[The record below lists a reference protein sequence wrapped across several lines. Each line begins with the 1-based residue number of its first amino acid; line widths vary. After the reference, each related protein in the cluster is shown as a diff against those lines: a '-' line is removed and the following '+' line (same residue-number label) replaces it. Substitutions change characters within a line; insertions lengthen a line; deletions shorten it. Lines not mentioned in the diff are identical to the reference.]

1 LTKQMADNGARQ
13 LATIESKVLAGERLG
28 AEEGLTLFRVT
39 NLPSLAFLADTVRR
53 RKRPEMEVT
62 YVIGRIINYTN
73 VCWVK
78 CSFCAFYRLPGHAE
92 GYVLSQDEVLQK
104 IQALVELGGTEVLF
118 QGGLNPALK
127 IDYFEETF
135 RAIKERFPVHI
146 HGLSPAE
153 LIYLA
158 KISRLSL
165 REALER
171 LQAAGLGSI
180 PGGGAEI
187 LVDDVRQAIS
197 PLKDT
202 VEEWL
207 DCMRTAHQLGI
218 PSSATMM
225 FGSVET
231 PAQRVEHLL
240 RLRALQDETGGF
252 TAFVAWNFQPDGTEL
267 NGKRASAFDYLRTVA
282 IARLLLDNFA
292 NIQASWLTQ
301 GPKVAQIALH
311 YGVNDLGSTIFE
323 ERVVSA
329 GGAKFM
335 ASQEEM
341 ERVIRDAGF
350 VPRVRSTRYEILR

>member
-1 LTKQMADNGARQ
+1 MAGNGNGRLQEVEA
-13 LATIESKVLAGERLG
+13 KVLAGERLS
-28 AEEGLTLFRVT
+28 AEDGLTLFQVT
-39 NLPSLAFLADTVRR
+39 NLPQLAFLADTVRR
-53 RKRPEMEVT
+53 RKRPEREVT

-78 CSFCAFYRLPGHAE
+78 CAFCAFYRLPGHQE
-92 GYVLSQDEVLQK
+92 GYVLSREEIFEK
-104 IQALVELGGTEVLF
+104 IQELVDHGGTEVLF

-127 IDYFEETF
+127 IDYYEDTF
-135 RAIKERFPVHI
+135 RAIKDRFPVDI

-158 KISRLSL
+158 KISHLSL
-165 REALER
+165 RETLLQ
-171 LQAAGLGSI
+171 LQAAGMGSI

-187 LVDDVRQAIS
+187 LVEEVRQAIS

-207 DCMRTAHQLGI
+207 DCMRTAHHVDL

-231 PAQRVEHLL
+231 AEQRVEHFL
-240 RLRALQDETGGF
+240 RLRSLQDETRMF
-252 TAFVAWNFQPDGTEL
+252 TAFVAWNFQPEGTEL
-267 NGKRASAFDYLRTVA
+267 NGKRASAFDYLRTMAV
-282 IARLLLDNFA
+282 ARLMLDNFD

-301 GPKVAQIALH
+301 GPKVAQIALD
-311 YGVNDLGSTIFE
+311 YGVSDLGSTIFE

-335 ASQEEM
+335 ASREDI
-341 ERVIRDAGF
+341 ERVIRDAGYI
-350 VPRVRSTRYEILR
+350 PRVRNTRYEILV

>member
-1 LTKQMADNGARQ
+1 MSGNGAAP
-13 LATIESKVLAGERLG
+13 LKGIEAKVLAGERLSRDDG
-28 AEEGLTLFRVT
+28 QALFRVT
-39 NLPSLAFLADTVRR
+39 DLPWVAFLADTVRR
-53 RKRPEMEVT
+53 RKHPEPEVT

-78 CSFCAFYRLPGHAE
+78 CSFCAFYRLPGHHE
-92 GYVLSQDEVLQK
+92 GYVLSREEIFEKVQE
-104 IQALVELGGTEVLF
+104 LVDHGGTEVLF

-127 IDYFEETF
+127 IDYYEDSF
-135 RAIKERFPVHI
+135 RAIRARFPVHI

-165 REALER
+165 RDTLLR

-202 VEEWL
+202 AAEWL
-207 DCMRTAHQLGI
+207 DCIRTAHQVGL

-231 PAQRVEHLL
+231 AAQRVEHLL
-240 RLRALQDETGGF
+240 RLRDLQDETGGF

-282 IARLLLDNFA
+282 VARLMLDNFD

-335 ASQEEM
+335 ASHEEM
-341 ERVIRDAGF
+341 EQVIRDAGF

>member
-1 LTKQMADNGARQ
+1 MSGNGLKR
-13 LATIESKVLAGERLG
+13 LKEVEEKVLAGERLS
-28 AEEGLTLFRVT
+28 AEDGLTLFQVT
-39 NLPSLAFLADTVRR
+39 NLPHLAFLADTVRR
-53 RKRPEMEVT
+53 RKRPEREVT

-78 CSFCAFYRLPGHAE
+78 CTFCAFYRLPGHQE
-92 GYVLSQDEVLQK
+92 GYVLSREEIFQK
-104 IQALVELGGTEVLF
+104 IEELVDHGGTEVLF

-127 IDYFEETF
+127 IDYYEDTF
-135 RAIKERFPVHI
+135 RAIKERFPVDI

-158 KISRLSL
+158 KISHLSL
-165 REALER
+165 RDTLRR
-171 LQAAGLGSI
+171 LQAAGMGSI

-187 LVDDVRQAIS
+187 LVEEVRQTIS

-207 DCMRTAHQLGI
+207 DCMRTAHHVGL

-231 PAQRVEHLL
+231 AEQRVEHFL
-240 RLRALQDETGGF
+240 RLRSLQDETRMF
-252 TAFVAWNFQPDGTEL
+252 TAFVAWNFQPEGTEL
-267 NGKRASAFDYLRTVA
+267 NGKRASAFDYLRTMAV
-282 IARLLLDNFA
+282 ARLMLDNFA

-301 GPKVAQIALH
+301 GPKVAQIALD
-311 YGVNDLGSTIFE
+311 YGVSDLGSTIFE

-335 ASQEEM
+335 ASREDI
-341 ERVIRDAGF
+341 ERVIRDAGYI
-350 VPRVRSTRYEILR
+350 PRVRNTRYEILA

>member
-1 LTKQMADNGARQ
+1 MSGNGAAQ
-13 LATIESKVLAGERLG
+13 LKGIEAKVLAGERLSRDD
-28 AEEGLTLFRVT
+28 GLALFRVT
-39 NLPSLAFLADTVRR
+39 DLPWVAFLADTVRR
-53 RKRPEMEVT
+53 RKHPEPEVT

-78 CSFCAFYRLPGHAE
+78 CSFCAFYRLPGHHE
-92 GYVLSQDEVLQK
+92 GYVLSREEIFEKVQE
-104 IQALVELGGTEVLF
+104 LVDHGGTEVLF

-127 IDYFEETF
+127 IDYYEDSF
-135 RAIKERFPVHI
+135 RAIRARFPVHI

-153 LIYLA
+153 IIYLA

-165 REALER
+165 RDTLLR

-202 VEEWL
+202 AAEWL
-207 DCMRTAHQLGI
+207 DCIRTAHQVGL

-231 PAQRVEHLL
+231 AAQRVEHFL

-282 IARLLLDNFA
+282 VARLMLDNFD

-335 ASQEEM
+335 ASHEEM

-350 VPRVRSTRYEILR
+350 VPRVRSTRYEIFR

>member
-1 LTKQMADNGARQ
+1 MPGNGAAE
-13 LATIESKVLAGERLG
+13 LKEIEEKVLTGERLS
-28 AEEGLTLFRVT
+28 AEDSLALFQVT
-39 NLPSLAFLADTVRR
+39 NLPWLAFLADTARR
-53 RKRPEMEVT
+53 RKCPEREVT

-78 CSFCAFYRLPGHAE
+78 CSFCAFYRLPGHEE
-92 GYVLSQDEVLQK
+92 GYLLSREEIFQK
-104 IQALVELGGTEVLF
+104 IQELVDYGGTEVLF

-127 IDYFEETF
+127 IDYYEDTF
-135 RAIKERFPVHI
+135 RAVRERFPVHV

-153 LIYLA
+153 LIYVA
-158 KISRLSL
+158 KISGLSL
-165 REALER
+165 QETLGR
-171 LQAAGLGSI
+171 LKAAGLGSI

-187 LVDDVRQAIS
+187 LVDEVREVIS

-207 DCMRTAHQLGI
+207 ECMRSAHQVGI

-231 PAQRVEHLL
+231 VEQRVEHLL
-240 RLRALQDETGGF
+240 RLRSLQDETHGF
-252 TAFVAWNFQPDGTEL
+252 TAFVAWNFQPEGTML
-267 NGKRASAFDYLRTVA
+267 TGKRASAFDYLRTVA
-282 IARLLLDNFA
+282 VARLMLDNFE

-335 ASQEEM
+335 ASREEL
-341 ERVIRDAGF
+341 ERVIVDAGF
-350 VPRVRSTRYEILR
+350 VPRIRNTRYERIAV

>member
-1 LTKQMADNGARQ
+1 MSGNGVEQ
-13 LATIESKVLAGERLG
+13 FKATEAKVLAGERLS
-28 AEEGLTLFRVT
+28 AEDGLALLQVT
-39 NLPSLAFLADTVRR
+39 NLPMLAFLADTVRR
-53 RKRPEMEVT
+53 RKHPEQRVT
-62 YVIGRIINYTN
+62 YVVGRIINYTN

-92 GYVLSQDEVLQK
+92 GYVLSREEIFRK
-104 IQALVELGGTEVLF
+104 IQELIDHGGTEVLF
-118 QGGLNPALK
+118 QGGLNPELK
-127 IDYFEETF
+127 IDYFEDTF

-158 KISRLSL
+158 KISQLSL
-165 REALER
+165 RETLLR
-171 LQAAGLGSI
+171 LQAAGLDSV

-187 LVDDVRQAIS
+187 LVDEVRQAIS

-207 DCMRTAHQLGI
+207 DCMRTAHQVGI

-231 PAQRVEHLL
+231 AEQRIEHLL
-240 RLRALQDETGGF
+240 RLRALQDETSGF
-252 TAFVAWNFQPDGTEL
+252 TAFVAWNFQPEGTEL
-267 NGKRASAFDYLRTVA
+267 NGKRASAFDYLRTMAVS
-282 IARLLLDNFA
+282 RLMLDN
-292 NIQASWLTQ
+292 IDHLQASWLTQ
-301 GPKVAQIALH
+301 GPKVAQVALH

-329 GGAKFM
+329 GGARFM
-335 ASQEEM
+335 ASRQEL
-341 ERVIRDAGF
+341 ERVIVDAGYT
-350 VPRVRSTRYEILR
+350 PRVRNTRYEILG

>member
-1 LTKQMADNGARQ
+1 MSGNGAERFKEVE
-13 LATIESKVLAGERLG
+13 TKVLAGERLTT
-28 AEEGLTLFRVT
+28 EDGLTLFEVT
-39 NLPSLAFLADTVRR
+39 NLPALAFLADTVRR
-53 RKRPEMEVT
+53 RKRPEREVT
-62 YVIGRIINYTN
+62 YVIGRIVNYTN

-78 CSFCAFYRLPGHAE
+78 CSFCAFYRLPGHHE
-92 GYVLSQDEVLQK
+92 GYVLSREEIFEK
-104 IQALVELGGTEVLF
+104 IQELVDHGGTEVLF

-127 IDYFEETF
+127 IDYYEDTF
-135 RAIKERFPVHI
+135 QAIKERFPVDI

-158 KISRLSL
+158 KISNLSMRETLLRLK
-165 REALER
+165 
-171 LQAAGLGSI
+171 AAGLGSI

-187 LVDDVRQAIS
+187 LVEEVRQVIS

-202 VEEWL
+202 VQEWL
-207 DCMRTAHQLGI
+207 DCMLTAHQVGI

-231 PAQRVEHLL
+231 AEQRMEHFL
-240 RLRALQDETGGF
+240 RLRSLQDETRGF
-252 TAFVAWNFQPDGTEL
+252 TAFVAWNFQPEGTAL
-267 NGKRASAFDYLRTVA
+267 NGKRASAFDYLRTMAV
-282 IARLLLDNFA
+282 ARLMLDNFD

-311 YGVNDLGSTIFE
+311 YGISDLGSTIFE

-335 ASQEEM
+335 ASREEI
-341 ERVIRDAGF
+341 ERVIRDAGY
-350 VPRVRSTRYEILR
+350 VPRVRNTRYEILG

>member
-1 LTKQMADNGARQ
+1 MSGNGAGRLQ
-13 LATIESKVLAGERLG
+13 EIEARVLAGERLSG
-28 AEEGLTLFRVT
+28 EDGLALLQVT
-39 NLPSLAFLADTVRR
+39 NLPWLGFLADTVRR
-53 RKRPEMEVT
+53 RKRPEREVT
-62 YVIGRIINYTN
+62 YVVGRIINYTN

-78 CSFCAFYRLPGHAE
+78 CSFCAFYRLPGHQE
-92 GYVLSQDEVLQK
+92 GYVLSREEIFQK
-104 IQALVELGGTEVLF
+104 IQEVVDHGGTEVLF

-127 IDYFEETF
+127 IDYFEEIF
-135 RAIKERFPVHI
+135 RAITGRFPVHI

-158 KISRLSL
+158 KVSRLSL
-165 REALER
+165 RETLLR
-171 LQAAGLGSI
+171 LQSAGLGTV

-187 LVDDVRQAIS
+187 LVDEVRQAIS

-202 VEEWL
+202 AEEWL
-207 DCMRTAHQLGI
+207 DCMRTAHQVGI

-231 PAQRVEHLL
+231 APQRVEHLL
-240 RLRALQDETGGF
+240 RLRSLQDETGGF

-267 NGKRASAFDYLRTVA
+267 KGKRASAFDYLRTVA
-282 IARLLLDNFA
+282 VARLMLDNFD

-335 ASQEEM
+335 AAREEI
-341 ERVIRDAGF
+341 ERVIADAGYT
-350 VPRVRSTRYEILR
+350 PRVRNTRYEILR

>member
-1 LTKQMADNGARQ
+1 MPGNGAAE
-13 LATIESKVLAGERLG
+13 LKEIEEKVLAGERLT
-28 AEEGLTLFRVT
+28 AEDGLALFQVT
-39 NLPSLAFLADTVRR
+39 NLPWLAFLADTVRR
-53 RKRPEMEVT
+53 RKCPEREVT

-78 CSFCAFYRLPGHAE
+78 CAFCAFYRLPGHE
-92 GYVLSQDEVLQK
+92 GGYLLSREEIFQK
-104 IQALVELGGTEVLF
+104 IQELVDHGGTEVLF

-127 IDYFEETF
+127 IDYYEDTF
-135 RAIKERFPVHI
+135 RAVKERFPVHI

-153 LIYLA
+153 LIYVA
-158 KISRLSL
+158 KISHLSFKETLVRLK
-165 REALER
+165 
-171 LQAAGLGSI
+171 AAGLGSI

-187 LVDDVRQAIS
+187 LVDEVREIIS

-207 DCMRTAHQLGI
+207 ECMRSAHQVGI

-231 PAQRVEHLL
+231 VEQRVEHFL
-240 RLRALQDETGGF
+240 RLRSVQDETHGF
-252 TAFVAWNFQPDGTEL
+252 TAFVAWNFQPEGTEL
-267 NGKRASAFDYLRTVA
+267 TGKRASAFDYLRTVA
-282 IARLLLDNFA
+282 VARLMLDNFE

-335 ASQEEM
+335 ASREEL
-341 ERVIRDAGF
+341 ERVIVDAGF
-350 VPRVRSTRYEILR
+350 VPRVRNTRYERIAA

>member
-1 LTKQMADNGARQ
+1 MRNGTERFKGVEAK
-13 LATIESKVLAGERLG
+13 ILAGERLT
-28 AEEGLTLFRVT
+28 AEDGLALFQVA
-39 NLPSLAFLADTVRR
+39 NLPALAFLADTVRR
-53 RKRPEMEVT
+53 RKHPEPQVT

-78 CSFCAFYRLPGHAE
+78 CSFCAFYRLPGHRE
-92 GYVLSQDEVLQK
+92 GYVLSRDEIFQK
-104 IQALVELGGTEVLF
+104 IRQLADLGGTEVLF

-127 IDYFEETF
+127 IDYFEDTF
-135 RAIKERFPVHI
+135 RAIKARFPVDI

-158 KISRLSL
+158 KISQLSL
-165 REALER
+165 KETLLR
-171 LQAAGLGSI
+171 LRAAGLGSI

-187 LVDDVRQAIS
+187 LVDGVRQAIS

-207 DCMRTAHQLGI
+207 DCMRTAHQVGI

-231 PAQRVEHLL
+231 AEQRVEHFL
-240 RLRALQDETGGF
+240 RLRSLQDETRGF
-252 TAFVAWNFQPDGTEL
+252 TAFVAWNFQPEGTEL
-267 NGKRASAFDYLRTVA
+267 NGTRASAFDYLRTMAVA
-282 IARLLLDNFA
+282 RMMLDNFD

-301 GPKVAQIALH
+301 GPKVAQVALH
-311 YGVNDLGSTIFE
+311 YGVSDLGSTIFE

-335 ASQEEM
+335 ASREEI

-350 VPRVRSTRYEILR
+350 VPCVRNTRYEILA

>member
-1 LTKQMADNGARQ
+1 MSGNGANRFQ
-13 LATIESKVLAGERLG
+13 YLEAKVLAGERLSG
-28 AEEGLTLFRVT
+28 EDGVALFQVA
-39 NLPSLAFLADTVRR
+39 NLPWLAFLADTVRR
-53 RKRPEMEVT
+53 RKCPEREVT
-62 YVIGRIINYTN
+62 YVVGRIINYTN

-78 CSFCAFYRLPGHAE
+78 CSFCAFYRLPGHQE
-92 GYVLSQDEVLQK
+92 GYVLSRDEIFKK
-104 IQALVELGGTEVLF
+104 IQELVYHGGTEVLF

-127 IDYFEETF
+127 IDYYEDTF

-158 KISRLSL
+158 KISQLSL
-165 REALER
+165 RETLLR
-171 LQAAGLGSI
+171 LKAAGLGSI

-187 LVDDVRQAIS
+187 LDDDVRDHIS

-202 VEEWL
+202 VDEWL
-207 DCMRTAHQLGI
+207 DCMRTAHQVGI

-225 FGSVET
+225 FGSVE
-231 PAQRVEHLL
+231 AVEQRVEHFLQ
-240 RLRALQDETGGF
+240 LRALQDETKGF
-252 TAFVAWNFQPDGTEL
+252 TAFVAWNFQPEGTEL
-267 NGKRASAFDYLRTVA
+267 GGRRASAMDYLRTMAVS
-282 IARLLLDNFA
+282 RLMLDNFT

-301 GPKVAQIALH
+301 GPKIAQIALH

-335 ASQEEM
+335 ASREEI
-341 ERVIRDAGF
+341 ERVIVDAGY
-350 VPRVRSTRYEILR
+350 VPRVRNTRYETLV

>member
-1 LTKQMADNGARQ
+1 MPGNGSRQ
-13 LATIESKVLAGERLG
+13 LKEIEAKVLAGERLT
-28 AEEGLTLFRVT
+28 AQEGLALFQVT
-39 NLPSLAFLADTVRR
+39 NLPWLAFLADTTRR
-53 RKRPEMEVT
+53 RKRPEREVT

-78 CSFCAFYRLPGHAE
+78 CSFCAFYRLPGHPE
-92 GYVLSQDEVLQK
+92 GYVLSREEIFRKTQE
-104 IQALVELGGTEVLF
+104 LVDHGGTEVLF
-118 QGGLNPALK
+118 QGGLNPELK
-127 IDYFEETF
+127 IDYYEEIF

-165 REALER
+165 EETLVR
-171 LQAAGLGSI
+171 LKAAGLDSI

-187 LVDDVRQAIS
+187 LVDEVRQAIS

-202 VEEWL
+202 AEEWR
-207 DCMRTAHQLGI
+207 DCMWAAHRKGI

-231 PAQRVEHLL
+231 AEQRVEHLL
-240 RLRALQDETGGF
+240 RLRSLQDETKGF
-252 TAFVAWNFQPDGTEL
+252 TAFVAWSFQPEGTEL
-267 NGKRASAFDYLRTVA
+267 KGKRASAFDYLRTVA
-282 IARLLLDNFA
+282 VARLLLDNFD

-301 GPKVAQIALH
+301 GPKVAQIALY

-335 ASQEEM
+335 ASREEL
-341 ERVIRDAGF
+341 ERVILDAGF
-350 VPRVRSTRYEILR
+350 VPRVRNTRYEIIG

>member
-1 LTKQMADNGARQ
+1 MSGNGTQQLKKIEDKILT
-13 LATIESKVLAGERLG
+13 GERLSAG
-28 AEEGLTLFRVT
+28 DGLALFRVT
-39 NLPSLAFLADTVRR
+39 NLPWLGFLADTARR
-53 RKRPEMEVT
+53 RKRPEREVT
-62 YVIGRIINYTN
+62 YVVGRIINYTN

-78 CSFCAFYRLPGHAE
+78 CSFCAFYRLPGHQE
-92 GYVLSQDEVLQK
+92 GYVLSRGEIFQK
-104 IQALVELGGTEVLF
+104 IQELVDHGGTEVLF

-135 RAIKERFPVHI
+135 RAIKDRFPVHI

-158 KISRLSL
+158 KVSRLSL
-165 REALER
+165 RETLLR
-171 LQAAGLGSI
+171 LKSAGLGTI

-187 LVDDVRQAIS
+187 LVDEVREAIS
-197 PLKDT
+197 PLKDR

-231 PAQRVEHLL
+231 AEQRVEHLL
-240 RLRALQDETGGF
+240 RLRSLQDETGGF
-252 TAFVAWNFQPDGTEL
+252 TAFVAWNFQPEGTEL

-282 IARLLLDNFA
+282 VARLMLDNVD

-335 ASQEEM
+335 ASQEEL
-341 ERVIRDAGF
+341 ERVIADAGYI
-350 VPRVRSTRYEILR
+350 PRVRNTRYEILR

>member
-1 LTKQMADNGARQ
+1 VRNGTERFKGVEAK
-13 LATIESKVLAGERLG
+13 ILAGERLT
-28 AEEGLTLFRVT
+28 AEDGLALFQVT
-39 NLPSLAFLADTVRR
+39 NLPALAFLADTVRR
-53 RKRPEMEVT
+53 RKHPEPQVT

-78 CSFCAFYRLPGHAE
+78 CSFCAFYRLPGHRD
-92 GYVLSQDEVLQK
+92 GYVLSRDEIFQK
-104 IQALVELGGTEVLF
+104 IRQLVDLGGTEVLF

-127 IDYFEETF
+127 IDYFEDIF
-135 RAIKERFPVHI
+135 RAIKARFPVDI

-158 KISRLSL
+158 KISQLSL
-165 REALER
+165 KETLLR
-171 LQAAGLGSI
+171 LRAAGLGSI

-187 LVDDVRQAIS
+187 LVDEVRQAIS

-202 VEEWL
+202 VDEWL
-207 DCMRTAHQLGI
+207 DCMRTAHQVGI

-231 PAQRVEHLL
+231 AEQRVAHFL
-240 RLRALQDETGGF
+240 RLRSLQDETRGF
-252 TAFVAWNFQPDGTEL
+252 TAFVAWNFQPEGTAL
-267 NGKRASAFDYLRTVA
+267 NGTRASAFDYLRTMAVA
-282 IARLLLDNFA
+282 RMMLDNFD

-301 GPKVAQIALH
+301 GPKVAQVALH
-311 YGVNDLGSTIFE
+311 YGVSDLGSTIFE

-335 ASQEEM
+335 ASREEI

-350 VPRVRSTRYEILR
+350 VPCVRNTRYEVLA

>member
-1 LTKQMADNGARQ
+1 MTGNGAVGLRE
-13 LATIESKVLAGERLG
+13 IERKVLAGERLG
-28 AEEGLTLFRVT
+28 LEEGVALFRVT
-39 NLPSLAFLADTVRR
+39 HLPWLGFLADTVRR
-53 RKRPEMEVT
+53 RKRPANEVT

-78 CSFCAFYRLPGHAE
+78 CSFCAFYRLPGHPE
-92 GYVLSQDEVLQK
+92 GYLLSREEVFQK
-104 IQALVELGGTEVLF
+104 IAELIEQGGTEVLF
-118 QGGLNPALK
+118 QGGLNPELK
-127 IDYFEETF
+127 IDYYEETF

-153 LIYLA
+153 VIYLA
-158 KISRLSL
+158 KISRCSL
-165 REALER
+165 QEALLR
-171 LQAAGLGSI
+171 LKAAGLGSI

-187 LVDDVRQAIS
+187 LVDEVRQQIS

-202 VEEWL
+202 AEEWL
-207 DCMRTAHQLGI
+207 TCMRIAHQVGL

-231 PAQRVEHLL
+231 VEQRVEHLL
-240 RLRALQDETGGF
+240 KLRALQDETKGF

-267 NGKRASAFDYLRTVA
+267 KGRRASAFDYLRTVA
-282 IARLLLDNFA
+282 VARLMLDNFD

-301 GPKVAQIALH
+301 GPKVAQMALY
-311 YGVNDLGSTIFE
+311 YGVNDLGSTIVE

-335 ASQEEM
+335 ASRGEM
-341 ERVIRDAGF
+341 ERVIRDAGYI
-350 VPRVRSTRYEILR
+350 PRIRNTRYELIG

>member
-1 LTKQMADNGARQ
+1 MSGNGAQRFKDVE
-13 LATIESKVLAGERLG
+13 ARVLAGERLSAEDG
-28 AEEGLTLFRVT
+28 AALFQAR
-39 NLPSLAFLADTVRR
+39 NLPWLALLADTVRR
-53 RKRPEMEVT
+53 RKCPEQDVT
-62 YVIGRIINYTN
+62 YVVGRIINYTN

-78 CSFCAFYRLPGHAE
+78 CSFCAFYRLPGHQE
-92 GYVLSQDEVLQK
+92 GYVLSREEIFQK
-104 IQALVELGGTEVLF
+104 IQELVDHGGTEVLF

-127 IDYFEETF
+127 IDYFEDTF

-158 KISRLSL
+158 KISQLSL
-165 REALER
+165 RETLLR
-171 LQAAGLGSI
+171 LKAAGLGSI

-187 LVDDVRQAIS
+187 LVDEVRHDIS

-207 DCMRTAHQLGI
+207 DCMRTAHQVGI

-231 PAQRVEHLL
+231 AEQRVAHLL
-240 RLRALQDETGGF
+240 QLRTLQDETKGC
-252 TAFVAWNFQPDGTEL
+252 TAFVAWNFQPAGTEL
-267 NGKRASAFDYLRTVA
+267 GGKRASAFDYLRTMAV
-282 IARLLLDNFA
+282 ARLMLDNFD

-335 ASQEEM
+335 AAREEI
-341 ERVIRDAGF
+341 ERVIVDAGYI
-350 VPRVRSTRYEILR
+350 PRVRNTRYEILQ

>member
-1 LTKQMADNGARQ
+1 MAGNGAVELQ
-13 LATIESKVLAGERLG
+13 EIEGKVLAGERL
-28 AEEGLTLFRVT
+28 AFEEGVVLFRVT
-39 NLPSLAFLADTVRR
+39 NLPWLSFLADTVRR
-53 RKRPEMEVT
+53 RKRPASEVT

-78 CSFCAFYRLPGHAE
+78 CSFCAFYRLPGHPE
-92 GYVLSQDEVLQK
+92 GYVLSREEIFQK
-104 IQALVELGGTEVLF
+104 IEELTDHGGTEVLF
-118 QGGLNPALK
+118 QGGLNPELK
-127 IDYFEETF
+127 IDYYEETF

-165 REALER
+165 QETLLR
-171 LQAAGLGSI
+171 LKAAGLGSI

-187 LVDDVRQAIS
+187 LVDEVRQEIS

-202 VEEWL
+202 TEEWL
-207 DCMRTAHQLGI
+207 NCMRTAHQVGL

-231 PAQRVEHLL
+231 MEQRVGHMLK
-240 RLRALQDETGGF
+240 LRALQDETKGF
-252 TAFVAWNFQPDGTEL
+252 TAFVAWNFQPEGTEL
-267 NGKRASAFDYLRTVA
+267 TGKRASAFDYLRTVA
-282 IARLLLDNFA
+282 VARLMLDNFD

-335 ASQEEM
+335 ASREEI
-341 ERVIRDAGF
+341 ERVIRDAGYF
-350 VPRVRSTRYEILR
+350 PRIRNTRYEVIG

>member
-1 LTKQMADNGARQ
+1 MSGNGLKR
-13 LATIESKVLAGERLG
+13 LKEVEEKVLAGERLS
-28 AEEGLTLFRVT
+28 AEDGLTLFQVT
-39 NLPSLAFLADTVRR
+39 NLPHLAFLADTVRR
-53 RKRPEMEVT
+53 RKRPEREVT

-78 CSFCAFYRLPGHAE
+78 CTFCAFYRLPGHQE
-92 GYVLSQDEVLQK
+92 GYVLSREEIFQK
-104 IQALVELGGTEVLF
+104 IQELVDHGGTEVLF

-127 IDYFEETF
+127 IDYYEDTF
-135 RAIKERFPVHI
+135 RAIKERFPVDI

-158 KISRLSL
+158 KISHLSL
-165 REALER
+165 RDTLRR
-171 LQAAGLGSI
+171 LQAAGMGSI

-187 LVDDVRQAIS
+187 LVEEVRQTIS

-207 DCMRTAHQLGI
+207 DCMRTAHHVGL

-231 PAQRVEHLL
+231 AEQRVEHFL
-240 RLRALQDETGGF
+240 RLRSLQDETRMF
-252 TAFVAWNFQPDGTEL
+252 TAFVAWNFQPEGTEL
-267 NGKRASAFDYLRTVA
+267 NGKRASAFDYLRTMAV
-282 IARLLLDNFA
+282 ARLMLDNFA

-301 GPKVAQIALH
+301 GPKVAQIALD
-311 YGVNDLGSTIFE
+311 YGVSDLGSTIFE

-335 ASQEEM
+335 ASREDI
-341 ERVIRDAGF
+341 ERVIRDAGYI
-350 VPRVRSTRYEILR
+350 PRVRNTRYEILA

>member
-1 LTKQMADNGARQ
+1 M
-13 LATIESKVLAGERLG
+13 
-28 AEEGLTLFRVT
+28 
-39 NLPSLAFLADTVRR
+39 
-53 RKRPEMEVT
+53 T

-78 CSFCAFYRLPGHAE
+78 CSFCAFYRLPGHDE
-92 GYVLSQDEVLQK
+92 GYVLSREEIFEK
-104 IQALVELGGTEVLF
+104 IQELVDHGGTEVLF

-127 IDYFEETF
+127 IDYYEETF

-153 LIYLA
+153 LIYVA

-165 REALER
+165 VETLGR
-171 LQAAGLGSI
+171 LKTAGLGSI

-187 LVDDVRQAIS
+187 LVDEVRQVIS
-197 PLKDT
+197 PLKEN

-207 DCMRTAHQLGI
+207 ACMRTAHQVGI
-218 PSSATMM
+218 PSTATMM

-231 PAQRVEHLL
+231 AAQRVEHLL
-240 RLRALQDETGGF
+240 QLRSLQDETHGF
-252 TAFVAWNFQPDGTEL
+252 TAFVAWNFQPEGTALE
-267 NGKRASAFDYLRTVA
+267 GRRASAFDYLRTVA
-282 IARLLLDNFA
+282 VGRLMLDNFD

-301 GPKVAQIALH
+301 GPKVAQIALY

-329 GGAKFM
+329 GGARFM
-335 ASQEEM
+335 ASRENL
-341 ERVIRDAGF
+341 ERVIVDAGYI
-350 VPRVRSTRYEILR
+350 PRVRNTRYQKVAA

>member
-1 LTKQMADNGARQ
+1 MSGNGAAQ
-13 LATIESKVLAGERLG
+13 FKGIEAKVLAGERLSHDD
-28 AEEGLTLFRVT
+28 GLALFRVT
-39 NLPSLAFLADTVRR
+39 DLPWVAFLADTVRR
-53 RKRPEMEVT
+53 RKHPEPEVT

-78 CSFCAFYRLPGHAE
+78 CSFCAFYRLPGHHE
-92 GYVLSQDEVLQK
+92 GYVLSREEIFEKVQE
-104 IQALVELGGTEVLF
+104 LVDHGGTEVLF

-127 IDYFEETF
+127 IDYYEDSF
-135 RAIKERFPVHI
+135 RAIRARFPVHI

-165 REALER
+165 RDTLLR

-202 VEEWL
+202 AAEWL
-207 DCMRTAHQLGI
+207 DCIRTAHQVGL

-231 PAQRVEHLL
+231 AAQRVEHLL

-282 IARLLLDNFA
+282 VARLMLDNFD

-335 ASQEEM
+335 ASHEEM

>member
-1 LTKQMADNGARQ
+1 MENGTERFKAV
-13 LATIESKVLAGERLG
+13 ESKILAGERLTG
-28 AEEGLTLFRVT
+28 EDGLALFQVT
-39 NLPSLAFLADTVRR
+39 NLPALAFLADTVRR
-53 RKRPEMEVT
+53 RKYPERQVT

-78 CSFCAFYRLPGHAE
+78 CSFCAFYRLPGHQE
-92 GYVLSQDEVLQK
+92 GYVLSREEIFQK
-104 IQALVELGGTEVLF
+104 IQQLVDLGGTEVLF

-127 IDYFEETF
+127 IDYFEDTF
-135 RAIKERFPVHI
+135 RAIKARFPVDI

-158 KISRLSL
+158 KISQLSL
-165 REALER
+165 RETLVR
-171 LQAAGLGSI
+171 LKKAGLGSI

-187 LVDDVRQAIS
+187 LVDEVRQAIS

-207 DCMRTAHQLGI
+207 DCMRTAHQVGI

-231 PAQRVEHLL
+231 AEQRVEHFL
-240 RLRALQDETGGF
+240 RLRSLQDETGGF
-252 TAFVAWNFQPDGTEL
+252 TAFVAWNFQPEGTAL
-267 NGKRASAFDYLRTVA
+267 NGKRASAFDYLRTMAV
-282 IARLLLDNFA
+282 ARLMLDNFD

-301 GPKVAQIALH
+301 GPKVAQIALQ
-311 YGVNDLGSTIFE
+311 YGVSDLGSTIFE

-335 ASQEEM
+335 ASREEI

-350 VPRVRSTRYEILR
+350 VPRVRNTRYEVLV